1 MKIYVSSAT
10 IKYVSERPYYNEAK
24 TVSFKDIIFEDST
37 RLVNDW
43 IWRKAGNT
51 PEEEDDWYDNELLP
65 AFRLAKIYEGSRVT
79 LISNEN
85 RDVLAICSIDRKN
98 VGWWIDGRDLKAKKF
113 YELGIVVSQMVI
125 E

>member
-1 MKIYVSSAT
+1 MKIYVSEAT

-37 RLVNDW
+37 RFVSDW

-51 PEEEDDWYDNELLP
+51 PAEADDWYDNELLP
-65 AFRLAKIYEGSRVT
+65 AFRLAKIYEGSRIT
-79 LISNEN
+79 LISDEN
-85 RDVLAICSIDRKN
+85 RQVLAICSAERRN

-113 YELGIVVSQMVI
+113 SELGVVVGQMVVQ
-125 E
+125 